1 MSSTNENIDA
11 NADELVAPGWLN
23 AQFLEN
29 ALSKYENAP
38 ELKVVSVNL
47 SPASAKGDH
56 YASVMFRGNVA
67 YTTQSGNHSKSLI
80 IKTMPE
86 AEGHKKEMLKDSH
99 LFKTE
104 IGMYTKVLPRFE
116 QILKA
121 SGDESRLGAICI
133 YHSIEPREVII
144 FEDLVPQGYAVIR
157 DRETTVEEIKVALT
171 KLAKLHAVSFKTLRE
186 TPDFLNEFQYGIC
199 EIPNILNDPF
209 ITSGLTNFL
218 ELLDSRP
225 EFAKY
230 RSYFRNIA
238 NTYLDLFVDIVEEYR
253 KNKQPNGYYVL
264 CHGDFHLRNMMFKH
278 NTSDQ
283 SIEDC
288 MLIDYQI
295 CNICPITIDLI
306 YATYMLLSPENRQHN
321 LEELIEFYFST
332 FVQTLKQIGYKG
344 ELPNFA
350 EFQRQMTRHNF
361 YDLFLIFA
369 FLPMLHG
376 IRANVDITEVLQQ
389 SDVRKK
395 LFFQDNYV
403 EDVKFLLAKFE
414 KFGYF
419 D

>member
-1 MSSTNENIDA
+1 M
-11 NADELVAPGWLN
+11 
-23 AQFLEN
+23 
-29 ALSKYENAP
+29 
-38 ELKVVSVNL
+38 
-47 SPASAKGDH
+47 
-56 YASVMFRGNVA
+56 
-67 YTTQSGNHSKSLI
+67 
-80 IKTMPE
+80 
-86 AEGHKKEMLKDSH
+86 
-99 LFKTE
+99 
-104 IGMYTKVLPRFE
+104 
-116 QILKA
+116 
-121 SGDESRLGAICI
+121 
-133 YHSIEPREVII
+133 
-144 FEDLVPQGYAVIR
+144 
-157 DRETTVEEIKVALT
+157 
-171 KLAKLHAVSFKTLRE
+171 
-186 TPDFLNEFQYGIC
+186 
-199 EIPNILNDPF
+199 NDPF

-230 RSYFRNIA
+230 RPYFRNIA
-238 NTYLDLFVDIVEEYR
+238 NTYMNLFVDIVEEYR

-361 YDLFLIFA
+361 YGMFW
-369 FLPMLHG
+369 P
-376 IRANVDITEVLQQ
+376 Q
-389 SDVRKK
+389 SK
-395 LFFQDNYV
+395 N
-403 EDVKFLLAKFE
+403 
-414 KFGYF
+414 
-419 D
+419 